1 MERGEI
7 SACLLSDSFAYA
19 MVKDGKLRAIR
30 SLLDEDFAH
39 NNCCVIAMNRT
50 YVEQNP
56 VHAKKI
62 IQAVQKAHSFMREN
76 TAEAT
81 QYLLDRGW
89 NAGDFDMNVMLNGSM
104 QFGTTDAFTQASL
117 KQIVDN
123 YLRLGLIQSMN
134 NADEI
139 MALAWRPVLD

>member
-1 MERGEI
+1 
-7 SACLLSDSFAYA
+7 
-19 MVKDGKLRAIR
+19 
-30 SLLDEDFAH
+30 
-39 NNCCVIAMNRT
+39 
-50 YVEQNP
+50 
-56 VHAKKI
+56 
-62 IQAVQKAHSFMREN
+62 
-76 TAEAT
+76 
-81 QYLLDRGW
+81 
-89 NAGDFDMNVMLNGSM
+89 MNVMLNGSM